1 MFPQLTLMQTSFS
14 PPLPPSSFPS
24 FHTLVLVLINGC
36 FSNMDPEWWFEDLG
50 LTLFLN
56 LVPGMSASCHTC
68 LSERKEQRAF
78 QNKGFFFLT
87 VAGL

>member
-36 FSNMDPEWWFEDLG
+36 FSNMDPEWWFEDVG
-50 LTLFLN
+50 LTPFLN
-56 LVPGMSASCHTC
+56 LGPGMSTSCHKC
-68 LSERKEQRAF
+68 ISARAARLPEQ
-78 QNKGFFFLT
+78 GPFFS
-87 VAGL
+87 